1 MVGLPSLHTCFVV
14 VLLSPFTL
22 LFSPVGKNE
31 QSKILQRVEQLNE
44 QYDSRLMPATSDSF
58 APIFMQQ
65 AATGEHAVKL
75 LMKKYGLTGTKA
87 TGRAAPL
94 IAKHKVD
101 KESSTTWVFATISG
115 SSPEANVDAC
125 EGNEY
130 FNAGILLNSC
140 ITTSDTSLILT
151 CSDGEISAYSYSDN
165 SCAGSPVSS
174 SIVANEG
181 ITQSYT

>member
-1 MVGLPSLHTCFVV
+1 M
-14 VLLSPFTL
+14 
-22 LFSPVGKNE
+22 PV
-31 QSKILQRVEQLNE
+31 
-44 QYDSRLMPATSDSF
+44 TTDSF
-58 APIFMQQ
+58 APIFMQK

-87 TGRAAPL
+87 TGRAAPKTK
-94 IAKHKVD
+94 AD
-101 KESSTTWVFATISG
+101 KDSTTSWVFATISG
-115 SSPEANVDAC
+115 ASPEANVAAC

-151 CSDGEISAYSYSDN
+151 CSDGEISAYSYSDD

-174 SIVANEG
+174 AVVANEG
-181 ITQSYT
+181 NPVLLSITT